1 MALVHSPKIVT
12 DNLIFCLDAA
22 NLKSYGGSG
31 TTVTDLSSSGNNA
44 TLDGATHI
52 SGTPDYF
59 EFGGDDDHIDL
70 SSGMFNCNSNFTF
83 SCWVNSDA
91 NDNFNRTII
100 SSPSSGALQIRLET
114 GDEVQIVDSYVTNV
128 GTFSGFTASSS
139 TWYNIVVARNSNT
152 YSLYVDGKYISNF
165 TSSNTYSTNPNRI
178 GINQDDSEDWDG
190 KISFISC
197 YDIVLTAAE
206 IKQNYNAHKGRFGL

>member
-1 MALVHSPKIVT
+1 MACHAGPNIVE

-44 TLDGATHI
+44 TLDGATHV

-59 EFGGDDDHIDL
+59 EFGGDNDHIDL

-91 NDNFNRTII
+91 NDSDHRTII
-100 SSPSSGALQIRLET
+100 SSAFSGALQIRLES

-128 GTFSGFTASSS
+128 GTFSGFTAL
-139 TWYNIVVARNSNT
+139 
-152 YSLYVDGKYISNF
+152 SLIH
-165 TSSNTYSTNPNRI
+165 I
-178 GINQDDSEDWDG
+178 
-190 KISFISC
+190 
-197 YDIVLTAAE
+197 
-206 IKQNYNAHKGRFGL
+206 